1 MGSQCWQH
9 VLCFAENVPEGI
21 HEILKNATPERI
33 EASFQRK
40 CKQKSRNYR
49 WKSNFTKPSKNDF
62 DFETTQ
68 N

>member
-40 CKQKSRNYR
+40 CKQKAGI
-49 WKSNFTKPSKNDF
+49 TD
-62 DFETTQ
+62 EI
-68 N
+68 